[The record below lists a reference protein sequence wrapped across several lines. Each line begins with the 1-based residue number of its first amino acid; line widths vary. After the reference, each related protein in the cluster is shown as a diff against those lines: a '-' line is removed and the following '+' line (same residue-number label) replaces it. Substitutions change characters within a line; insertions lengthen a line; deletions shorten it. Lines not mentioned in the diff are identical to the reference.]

1 MQSEQDMEAELCP
14 WQTAIEQF
22 PGEFMQFFYPAAWRE
37 IDWQLEVV
45 LLSMPAAIPAN
56 GLPHLDLPG
65 AGPANCSVAAAR
77 RQEQRPPLE
86 LLLQV
91 YLRSGQRCR
100 LYLYLGWQV
109 QDAAQPARHIY
120 RTQCA
125 LYGDCAEPVASFA
138 VLGGQPQMQ
147 AGAASFG
154 WECLGNQLGMYFP
167 CVYFSDFTGQEAGL
181 REDENA
187 FGLLTLAQLVHQ
199 QTGADM
205 AARYAAKWDLI
216 QSMFERGWSRD
227 RIIVLFLA
235 LDWSLPLP
243 LRWSARLWR
252 DIEQFEEQQIM
263 RYVSSVERF
272 IRERE
277 HQQGY
282 QQGEATMLQH
292 LLVHRF
298 GELPLWVGMQ
308 IRNGSGEQRIIW
320 LQRALVAPNLD
331 DVFHEGG

>member
-1 MQSEQDMEAELCP
+1 MQSEQDIEAELCP
-14 WQTAIEQF
+14 WQTVIEQF

-45 LLSMPAAIPAN
+45 HLPMPGGAVERKQQDGIVPGGSPCGGTAASRDAP
-56 GLPHLDLPG
+56 
-65 AGPANCSVAAAR
+65 
-77 RQEQRPPLE
+77 QRPPLE

-91 YLRSGQRCR
+91 YLHSGQRCR
-100 LYLYLGWQV
+100 LYLYLGWQM
-109 QDAAQPARHIY
+109 QDPAHLARHIY
-120 RTQCA
+120 STQCA
-125 LYGDCAEPVASFA
+125 LFDLCAGPVASFA
-138 VLGGQPQMQ
+138 VLGGQPQTFT
-147 AGAASFG
+147 AAASFG

-167 CVYFSDFTGQEAGL
+167 CVYFSDFAGQEAGL
-181 REDENA
+181 REEDNA
-187 FGLLTLAQLVHQ
+187 FALLTLAQLVGQ
-199 QTGADM
+199 QTLGDM
-205 AARYAAKWDLI
+205 AKRYGAKWELI

-252 DIEQFEEQQIM
+252 EIEQFEEQQIM

-272 IRERE
+272 VRERE

-282 QQGEATMLQH
+282 QLGEVSMLQH

-308 IRNGSGEQRIIW
+308 IRNGSGEQRVTW
-320 LQRALVAPNLD
+320 LQRALVARNLD
-331 DVFHEGG
+331 DVFHDGP

>member
-1 MQSEQDMEAELCP
+1 MQSEQDVEAELCP
-14 WQTAIEQF
+14 WQTVIEQF

-37 IDWQLEVV
+37 IDWQLEIV
-45 LLSMPAAIPAN
+45 LLPMPAPVPGS
-56 GLPHLDLPG
+56 GLPEHGVAGSGQCSG
-65 AGPANCSVAAAR
+65 AVANRLES
-77 RQEQRPPLE
+77 RQPLE

-100 LYLYLGWQV
+100 LYLYLGWQG
-109 QDAAQPARHIY
+109 QDAAQAARHIY

-125 LYGDCAEPVASFA
+125 LYGGCAEPVASFA
-138 VLGGQPQMQ
+138 VLAGQAQKPV
-147 AGAASFG
+147 AATSYG

-167 CVYFSDFTGQEAGL
+167 CVYFSDYAGQEASL
-181 REDENA
+181 RVEDNA

-205 AARYAAKWDLI
+205 AGRYAAKWTLI

-272 IRERE
+272 VRERE

-308 IRNGSGEQRIIW
+308 IRNGSGEQRVAW
-320 LQRALVAPNLD
+320 LQRALAARNLD
-331 DVFHEGG
+331 DVFHDGP